1 VLYPKIRFSIS
12 QFQGM
17 IHGLVREAREEMFK
31 KLIMVRVSRDGEAD
45 RKQVPP
51 IY

>member
-1 VLYPKIRFSIS
+1 
-12 QFQGM
+12 M

-31 KLIMVRVSRDGEAD
+31 KLIIIKVNRDREAD
-45 RKQVPP
+45 KKQVPP